1 AAGRGPPALGG
12 RASPGR
18 AEAGGPPGRLGRL
31 APCWWVTVGLMFVH
45 PLTALM
51 FQARHMRLA
60 LKVGEPYRVAR
71 ALALE
76 AGFRAA
82 AGTKE
87 ARRAEAL
94 LGQARALSAEIANPH
109 ARAVA
114 PCAGGFVRYFEGRWG
129 RALEVLDAAEASLRE
144 HCTGVAWELHATQLH
159 SLWCLYHLGRAHEI
173 ERRLER
179 LLEHVRR
186 RPDLFLEACLNTM
199 FLPFLPVARA
209 DPT

>member
-45 PLTALM
+45 PLPALM

-94 LGQARALSAEIANPH
+94 LGQARALSEEIGHPH

-114 PCAGGFVRYFEGRWG
+114 PWPRGVGGHFGGRRG
-129 RALEVLDAAEASLRE
+129 RR
-144 HCTGVAWELHATQLH
+144 
-159 SLWCLYHLGRAHEI
+159 
-173 ERRLER
+173 
-179 LLEHVRR
+179 
-186 RPDLFLEACLNTM
+186 
-199 FLPFLPVARA
+199 
-209 DPT
+209 